1 MLWFLNWLPHLRKPE
16 DGICSLNIF
25 LLSDLRHKAT
35 KLLTA
40 EVGTTPEITRPSEKP
55 VKSKSVKHGGGPST
69 YKTAMVVV
77 HRNPFSRLS
86 ERMRVL

>member
-1 MLWFLNWLPHLRKPE
+1 MLWFLNWLPYSREPE

-40 EVGTTPEITRPSEKP
+40 EVGTTPSITRPSEKP
-55 VKSKSVKHGGGPST
+55 VKSRSVMHGGGPAPTRQQWWSCT
-69 YKTAMVVV
+69 EIPSADSVKG
-77 HRNPFSRLS
+77 
-86 ERMRVL
+86 